1 LLLEKVTSAEFGA
14 VHDAAFIVPILQVN
28 GKLAA
33 SAGARAE
40 SGNPNARARMSASR
54 FNT

>member
-1 LLLEKVTSAEFGA
+1 MLLEKVTSAEFGA

-33 SAGARAE
+33 SAGARAV
-40 SGNPNARARMSASR
+40 SVD
-54 FNT
+54 